1 MSSDA
6 TANGDS
12 VDDVKLG
19 LMLSELR
26 LPAMKLLWQR
36 FAERANAEGW
46 PAGRFLAC
54 LAEHERVERDRRR
67 IERHLREARLLPEK
81 TLASFGFPAVPVI
94 SKAQVMAL
102 AAGDAWIRN
111 GANLLIFGPPGTGK
125 SHLASA
131 LGLALVET
139 GYRVLFFRTTDLV
152 QRLQRA
158 RHDLALENMLARLDK
173 FDLLILDDLA
183 YVRKDQ
189 AETSVLFELI
199 SARYERRSLPGRHPA
214 QEKARAA
221 RHNRHRQKQR
231 RRRQLTILPRPP
243 GNPPRAAQFP
253 DGRSWRDAKTVAEP
267 PRSWGAGRPRTPR
280 PMRPTGRTPERRH
293 PPAATVTRASAEP
306 PGAAHLRG
314 LITIGPPRRE
324 KRCKKTAPNVPLALH
339 PPRASARHPENRQ
352 TPNS

>member
-1 MSSDA
+1 MSGDA

-54 LAEHERVERDRRR
+54 LAEHERAERARRR

-81 TLASFGFPAVPVI
+81 TLASFDFPAVPVI

-139 GYRVLFFRTTDLV
+139 GYRVLFFRTTELV

-199 SARYERRSLPGRHPA
+199 SARYERRSLLITANQPFGEWHTVFPDETTAVAAVDRLVHHATILEMNVESFRRRAAIQRKKKPGRPA
-214 QEKARAA
+214 
-221 RHNRHRQKQR
+221 
-231 RRRQLTILPRPP
+231 TI
-243 GNPPRAAQFP
+243 AT
-253 DGRSWRDAKTVAEP
+253 AKN
-267 PRSWGAGRPRTPR
+267 SGGAG
-280 PMRPTGRTPERRH
+280 
-293 PPAATVTRASAEP
+293 
-306 PGAAHLRG
+306 
-314 LITIGPPRRE
+314 
-324 KRCKKTAPNVPLALH
+324 N
-339 PPRASARHPENRQ
+339 
-352 TPNS
+352 